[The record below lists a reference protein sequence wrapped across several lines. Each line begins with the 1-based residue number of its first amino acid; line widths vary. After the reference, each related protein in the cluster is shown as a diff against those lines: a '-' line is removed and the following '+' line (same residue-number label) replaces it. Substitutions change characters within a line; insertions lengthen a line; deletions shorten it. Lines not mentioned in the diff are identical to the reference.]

1 VERRRQVTH
10 VVMEST
16 GHRRNSFVD
25 GRRQPSLGGTSRMN
39 REVGSGRHG
48 CESGKVKVLPPS
60 VACFRRLACPMRALV
75 TMRDLLGC
83 RSHGCPV
90 SLVRCSDRG
99 DLGGEQTRR
108 PVAAMLVGVLAG
120 VNPASGTCPVA
131 TVVISG
137 GGAGDQSV
145 GSPEVKVLVGWG
157 RSRSA
162 PTGGQA
168 NQPVVTKANRS
179 QAPKFGFPTS
189 ESEGGMLEVPRASG
203 LVEGCVIGEETGCMQ
218 PMNFPG
224 SQRTTG

>member
-1 VERRRQVTH
+1 L
-10 VVMEST
+10 
-16 GHRRNSFVD
+16 
-25 GRRQPSLGGTSRMN
+25 P
-39 REVGSGRHG
+39 
-48 CESGKVKVLPPS
+48 VL
-60 VACFRRLACPMRALV
+60 RRLACPMHAKV
-75 TMRDLLGC
+75 TMHDLLGC
-83 RSHGCPV
+83 KSHGCLAAF
-90 SLVRCSDRG
+90 SRRGRG
-99 DLGGEQTRR
+99 DLGGEQTGR

-203 LVEGCVIGEETGCMQ
+203 LVEGCVIGEGTGCMQ